1 MENNSKKSEKKNGGL
16 YAGVNLSPKAA
27 DLLAAVCAGIL
38 ALSLG
43 AAILF
48 G

>member
-1 MENNSKKSEKKNGGL
+1 MENNSKKNEKKNGGL

-27 DLLAAVCAGIL
+27 DLLSAGCAGIL
-38 ALSLG
+38 APSPR
-43 AAILF
+43 ASALF

>member
-1 MENNSKKSEKKNGGL
+1 MENNSKKSEKKNG
-16 YAGVNLSPKAA
+16 GVNLSPKAA